1 MHRYTLSNLLSWS
14 LASLKLIVFMHYFTC
29 GWLFINTKK
38 LQYGVTNFHPFSDQE
53 SYRVRY
59 FESWYLISTTIST
72 VGYGDVSGFNNSELD
87 SDWSVEMLYLHVVII
102 AGIILFSLVTSEIF
116 SYKKMLKLSEIMRIK
131 SQQMEILMYDI
142 SLRNKKEVL
151 DRIFIDNAISGIKN

>member
-1 MHRYTLSNLLSWS
+1 M
-14 LASLKLIVFMHYFTC
+14 
-29 GWLFINTKK
+29 
-38 LQYGVTNFHPFSDQE
+38 QYGVTNFHPFTDQE

-116 SYKKMLKLSEIMRIK
+116 SYKQMLKLSEIMR
-131 SQQMEILMYDI
+131 
-142 SLRNKKEVL
+142 
-151 DRIFIDNAISGIKN
+151 